1 MGSEI
6 LHSTPFVRTHRL
18 QDVNK
23 LISCN
28 VFQRGKL
35 WPCWGRHLEAK
46 QARSLRIAE
55 LYVTHTKKMPKK
67 FKGVNSKA
75 EEARVRR
82 ESVKVAE
89 REKKQKEEEDSYW
102 QDNDKHVQRKQQRK
116 VSCST
121 AVLLVD
127 ILRCF
132 VFTKIAIVILMC
144 QP

>member
-1 MGSEI
+1 M
-6 LHSTPFVRTHRL
+6 
-18 QDVNK
+18 
-23 LISCN
+23 
-28 VFQRGKL
+28 
-35 WPCWGRHLEAK
+35 
-46 QARSLRIAE
+46 
-55 LYVTHTKKMPKK
+55 THTKKMPKK